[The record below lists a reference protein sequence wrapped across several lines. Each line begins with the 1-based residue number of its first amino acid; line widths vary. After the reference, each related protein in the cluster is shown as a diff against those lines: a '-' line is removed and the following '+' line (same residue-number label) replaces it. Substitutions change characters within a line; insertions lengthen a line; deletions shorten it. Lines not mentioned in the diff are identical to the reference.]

1 MELFDSIAG
10 TLRARAA
17 TAGPA
22 VVTLGGHP
30 RGGSGFVVAP
40 GRVLT
45 NAHNTRGDDLAVRFA
60 DGREARAK
68 RLGTDIDGDLAV
80 LEVDTGE
87 IAPLEWAGAPPE
99 LGQAVFAVTNAP
111 GAGTRVTIGTVSS
124 VNRAFRGPRGRR
136 IGGTIEH
143 TAPLAPGSSGS
154 PVLDASGKVL
164 GINTNRLGD
173 GFYLAIPAGEALLRR
188 VQALARGETVETP
201 RLGVSLLPSRVARR
215 LRHAV
220 GLPERDG
227 LLISDIEDG
236 SPAEAAGLREGDLI
250 VEAGGEAVATFD
262 GLSTALGRA
271 DKGGALVVRVLRG
284 ADEVEVSVTLG

>member
-1 MELFDSIAG
+1 MNTFESITQAIQ
-10 TLRARAA
+10 TLVKA
-17 TAGPA
+17 AGPA

-60 DGREARAK
+60 DGREARAR
-68 RLGTDIDGDLAV
+68 RLGTDVDGDLAV

-111 GAGTRVTIGTVSS
+111 GAGTRVTIGTVSG
-124 VNRAFRGPRGRR
+124 VNRTFRGPRGRR

-154 PVLDASGKVL
+154 PILDTSGKVL

-188 VQALARGETVETP
+188 VEGLARGETVETP

-220 GLPERDG
+220 GLPEREG
-227 LLISDIEDG
+227 LLISDVEDG

-250 VEAGGEAVATFD
+250 VTAGGDPVATFD
-262 GLSTALGRA
+262 DLSAALGRA
-271 DKGGALVVRVLRG
+271 DKGGVLAVRVLRG
-284 ADEVEVSVTLG
+284 ADEVDVSVTLG

>member
-1 MELFDSIAG
+1 MNTFESITQAIQ
-10 TLRARAA
+10 TLVKA
-17 TAGPA
+17 AGPA

-68 RLGTDIDGDLAV
+68 RLGTDVDGDLAV

-124 VNRAFRGPRGRR
+124 VNRTFRGPRGRR

-188 VQALARGETVETP
+188 VEALARGETVETP

-227 LLISDIEDG
+227 LLISDVEDG

-250 VEAGGEAVATFD
+250 VGAGGEAVATVD
-262 GLSTALGRA
+262 DLSTALGRA
-271 DKGGALVVRVLRG
+271 DKGGVLVVRVLRG
-284 ADEVEVSVTLG
+284 ADEVEVTVTLG

>member
-1 MELFDSIAG
+1 MELFDSIAEI
-10 TLRARAA
+10 LRARAA
-17 TAGPA
+17 KAGPA

-45 NAHNTRGDDLAVRFA
+45 NAHNARGDDLAVRFA

-80 LEVDTGE
+80 LEVETGD
-87 IAPLEWAGAPPE
+87 IAPLEWAAAPPE
-99 LGQAVFAVTNAP
+99 LGQVVVAITGGP
-111 GAGTRVTIGTVSS
+111 GAGSRVTIGTVSG
-124 VNRAFRGPRGRR
+124 VNRTFRGPRGRR
-136 IGGTIEH
+136 IGGTVEH

-154 PVLDASGKVL
+154 PILDTSGKVL

-173 GFYLAIPAGEALLRR
+173 GFYLAIPAGEALRRR
-188 VQALARGETVETP
+188 VEGLARGETVETP

-220 GLPERDG
+220 GLPEREG
-227 LLISDIEDG
+227 LLISDVEDG
-236 SPAEAAGLREGDLI
+236 SPAETAGLREGDLI
-250 VEAGGEAVATFD
+250 VEAGGEPVATFD
-262 GLSTALGRA
+262 DLSAALGRA
-271 DKGGALVVRVLRG
+271 DKGGVLVVRVLRG
-284 ADEVEVSVTLG
+284 ADEVEVTVSLG

>member
-1 MELFDSIAG
+1 VKA
-10 TLRARAA
+10 
-17 TAGPA
+17 AGPA

-87 IAPLEWAGAPPE
+87 LAPLEWAGAPPE

-111 GAGTRVTIGTVSS
+111 GAGTRVTIGTVSG
-124 VNRAFRGPRGRR
+124 VNRTFRGPRGRR

-154 PVLDASGKVL
+154 PILDTSGKVL

-188 VQALARGETVETP
+188 VEGLARGETVETP

-220 GLPERDG
+220 GLPEREG
-227 LLISDIEDG
+227 LLISDVEDG

-250 VEAGGEAVATFD
+250 VTAGGDPVATFD
-262 GLSTALGRA
+262 DLSAALGRA
-271 DKGGALVVRVLRG
+271 DKGGVLAVRVLRG
-284 ADEVEVSVTLG
+284 ADEVEVTVSLG

>member
-1 MELFDSIAG
+1 MNTFESITQAIQ
-10 TLRARAA
+10 TLVKA
-17 TAGPA
+17 AGPA

-87 IAPLEWAGAPPE
+87 LAPLEWAGAPPE

-111 GAGTRVTIGTVSS
+111 GAGTRVTIGTVSG
-124 VNRAFRGPRGRR
+124 VNRTFRGPRGRR

-154 PVLDASGKVL
+154 PILDTSGKVL

-188 VQALARGETVETP
+188 VEGLARGETVETP

-227 LLISDIEDG
+227 LLISDVEDG
-236 SPAEAAGLREGDLI
+236 SPAEAAGIREGDLI
-250 VEAGGEAVATFD
+250 VEAGGEPVATFD
-262 GLSTALGRA
+262 DLSAALGRA
-271 DKGGALVVRVLRG
+271 DKGGVLVVRVLRG

>member
-1 MELFDSIAG
+1 MNTFESITQAIQ
-10 TLRARAA
+10 TLVKA
-17 TAGPA
+17 AGPA

-80 LEVDTGE
+80 LEVETGD
-87 IAPLEWAGAPPE
+87 IAPLEWAAAPPE
-99 LGQAVFAVTNAP
+99 LGQVVVAITSGP
-111 GAGTRVTIGTVSS
+111 GAGSRVTIGTVSG
-124 VNRAFRGPRGRR
+124 VNRTFRGPRGRR

-154 PVLDASGKVL
+154 PILDTSGKVL

-188 VQALARGETVETP
+188 VEGLARGETVETP

-220 GLPERDG
+220 GLPEREG
-227 LLISDIEDG
+227 LLISDVEDG

-250 VEAGGEAVATFD
+250 VTAGGDPVATFD
-262 GLSTALGRA
+262 DLSAALGRA
-271 DKGGALVVRVLRG
+271 DKGGVLAVRVLRG
-284 ADEVEVSVTLG
+284 ADEVDVSVTLG

>member
-1 MELFDSIAG
+1 MNTFESITQAIQ
-10 TLRARAA
+10 TLVKA
-17 TAGPA
+17 AGPA

-40 GRVLT
+40 SRVLT

-87 IAPLEWAGAPPE
+87 LAPLEWAGAPPE

-111 GAGTRVTIGTVSS
+111 GAGTRVTIGTVSG
-124 VNRAFRGPRGRR
+124 VNRTFRGPRGRR

-154 PVLDASGKVL
+154 PILDTSGKVL

-188 VQALARGETVETP
+188 VEGLARGETVETP

-220 GLPERDG
+220 GLPEREG
-227 LLISDIEDG
+227 LLISDVEDG

-250 VEAGGEAVATFD
+250 VTAGGDPVATFD
-262 GLSTALGRA
+262 DLSAALGRA
-271 DKGGALVVRVLRG
+271 DKGGVLAVRVLRG
-284 ADEVEVSVTLG
+284 ADEVEVTVSLG

>member
-1 MELFDSIAG
+1 MNTFESITQAIQ
-10 TLRARAA
+10 TLVKA
-17 TAGPA
+17 AGPA

-87 IAPLEWAGAPPE
+87 LAPLEWAGAPPE

-111 GAGTRVTIGTVSS
+111 GAGTRVTIGTVSG
-124 VNRAFRGPRGRR
+124 VNRTFRGPRGRR

-154 PVLDASGKVL
+154 PILDTSGKVL

-188 VQALARGETVETP
+188 VEGLARGETVETP

-220 GLPERDG
+220 GLPEREG
-227 LLISDIEDG
+227 LLISDVEDG

-250 VEAGGEAVATFD
+250 VTAGGDPVATFD
-262 GLSTALGRA
+262 DLSAALGRA
-271 DKGGALVVRVLRG
+271 DKGGVLAVRVLRG
-284 ADEVEVSVTLG
+284 ADEVEVTVSLG

>member
-1 MELFDSIAG
+1 MNTFESITQAIQ
-10 TLRARAA
+10 TLVKA
-17 TAGPA
+17 AGPA

-80 LEVDTGE
+80 LEVDTAE
-87 IAPLEWAGAPPE
+87 IARLEWAGAPPE

-111 GAGTRVTIGTVSS
+111 GAGTRVTIGTVSG
-124 VNRAFRGPRGRR
+124 VNRTFRGPRGRR

-154 PVLDASGKVL
+154 PILDTSGKVL

-188 VQALARGETVETP
+188 VEGLARGETVETP

-220 GLPERDG
+220 GLPEREG
-227 LLISDIEDG
+227 LLISDVEDG

-250 VEAGGEAVATFD
+250 VTAGGDPVATFD
-262 GLSTALGRA
+262 DLSAALGRA
-271 DKGGALVVRVLRG
+271 DKGGVLVVRVLRG
-284 ADEVEVSVTLG
+284 ADEVEVTVSLG

>member
-1 MELFDSIAG
+1 MNTFESITQAIQ
-10 TLRARAA
+10 TLVKA
-17 TAGPA
+17 AGPA

-87 IAPLEWAGAPPE
+87 LAPLEWAGAPPE

-111 GAGTRVTIGTVSS
+111 GAGTRVTIGTVSG
-124 VNRAFRGPRGRR
+124 VNRTFRGPRGRR

-154 PVLDASGKVL
+154 PILDTSGKVL

-188 VQALARGETVETP
+188 VEGLARGETVETP

-227 LLISDIEDG
+227 LLISDVEDG

-250 VEAGGEAVATFD
+250 VTAGGDPVATFD
-262 GLSTALGRA
+262 DLSAALGRA
-271 DKGGALVVRVLRG
+271 DKGGVLAVRVLRG
-284 ADEVEVSVTLG
+284 ADEVDVSVTLG

>member
-1 MELFDSIAG
+1 MNTFESIAQAIR
-10 TLRARAA
+10 TLAES
-17 TAGPA
+17 AGPS
-22 VVTLGGHP
+22 VITLGGHP

-40 GRVLT
+40 SRVLT
-45 NAHNTRGDDLAVRFA
+45 NAHNARGEDLAVRFA
-60 DGREARAK
+60 DGREARAR

-87 IAPLEWAGAPPE
+87 ITPLEWAGAPPE

-111 GAGTRVTIGTVSS
+111 GTGSRVTTGTVSS

-154 PVLDASGKVL
+154 PILDASGKVL

-173 GFYLAIPAGEALLRR
+173 GFYLAIPVGEALLRR
-188 VQALARGETVETP
+188 VEALARGETVETP
-201 RLGVSLLPSRVARR
+201 RLGISLLPSRVARR

-227 LLISDIEDG
+227 LLISDVEDG

-250 VEAGGEAVATFD
+250 VEAGGEPVATFD
-262 GLSTALGRA
+262 DLSAALGRP
-271 DKGGALVVRVLRG
+271 DKGGVLVVRVLRG
-284 ADEVEVSVTLG
+284 ADEVELTVTLG

>member
-1 MELFDSIAG
+1 MSTFESITQAIQ
-10 TLRARAA
+10 TLVKA
-17 TAGPA
+17 AGPA

-87 IAPLEWAGAPPE
+87 LAPLEWAGAPPE

-111 GAGTRVTIGTVSS
+111 GAGTRVTIGTVSG
-124 VNRAFRGPRGRR
+124 VNRTFRGPRGRR

-154 PVLDASGKVL
+154 PILDTSGKVL

-188 VQALARGETVETP
+188 VEGLARGETVETP

-220 GLPERDG
+220 GLPEREG
-227 LLISDIEDG
+227 LLISDVEDG

-250 VEAGGEAVATFD
+250 VTAGGDPVATFD
-262 GLSTALGRA
+262 DLSAALGRA
-271 DKGGALVVRVLRG
+271 DKGGVLVVRVLRG

>member
-1 MELFDSIAG
+1 MNTFESITQAIQ
-10 TLRARAA
+10 TLVKA
-17 TAGPA
+17 AGPA

-68 RLGTDIDGDLAV
+68 RLGTDVDGDLAV

-124 VNRAFRGPRGRR
+124 VNRTFRGPRGRR

-188 VQALARGETVETP
+188 VEALARGETVETP

-227 LLISDIEDG
+227 LLISDVEDG

-250 VEAGGEAVATFD
+250 VGAGGEAVATVD
-262 GLSTALGRA
+262 DLSTALGRV
-271 DKGGALVVRVLRG
+271 DKGGVLVVRVLRG
-284 ADEVEVSVTLG
+284 ADEVEVTVTLG